1 MQGSWI
7 ICFEGTIILWKFLFF
22 TLEDLRSKDKILWIV
37 KTVTTVQTFPRK

>member
-7 ICFEGTIILWKFLFF
+7 ICFEGTIILWKILFS
-22 TLEDLRSKDKILWIV
+22 TLEDLHKGKILWIV